1 MPDALLLALLVAA
14 VAIGWWLGRR
24 ERQGSHDPAPQN
36 TLSRDYFVGLN
47 YLLNEQPDRAIET
60 FVAALEVNSETVDTH
75 ITLGNLFRTR
85 GEADRAVKIHQ
96 NLLARPTLTVLQSDQ
111 VQLELSRDFLHLG
124 LFDRS
129 ERLLQQLVR
138 DSYHDDIRHAAKRL
152 LADLFD
158 REREWQAAF
167 DVAYPNLVRQH
178 EDIRRAAAHWLCELA
193 DQERHSASPGL
204 ARKHLRRA
212 LAIDP
217 RCVRA
222 NLLLAA
228 LAQDTAQYHE
238 AIRILMRIP
247 DQDLDMMPI
256 VLEPLRHAYLMLD
269 NEAGLVACLEGL
281 LERAHVT
288 SLIIMLAEAQRRRLG
303 LQAAIELVSEQ
314 LNRAPSLGALDY
326 LLDLYQYQQ
335 QERGT
340 PDSRLQL
347 LKQHT
352 HTLLAARP
360 RHRCQRCG
368 FAGQPL
374 HWQCPS
380 CRSWGTTR
388 PITGIEGE

>member
-1 MPDALLLALLVAA
+1 MPDALLLVLLVAA
-14 VAIGWWLGRR
+14 IAIGWWLGRR
-24 ERQGSHDPAPQN
+24 ERQGSRDPAPPN

-60 FVAALEVNSETVDTH
+60 FVGTLEVNSETVDTH

-85 GEADRAVKIHQ
+85 GEADRAAKIHQ
-96 NLLARPTLTVLQSDQ
+96 NLLARPTLTALQSDQ

-129 ERLLQQLVR
+129 ERLLQQLIR
-138 DSYHDDIRHAAKRL
+138 DSNHDDVRHAAKRL

-158 REREWQAAF
+158 REGEWQAAF

-212 LAIDP
+212 LSIDP

-228 LAQDTAQYHE
+228 LAQDTGHYHE
-238 AIRILMRIP
+238 AIRILRRIP

-256 VLEPLRHAYLMLD
+256 VLEPLHHAYLMLD
-269 NEAGLVACLEGL
+269 DEAGLVNCLEEL

-288 SLIIMLAEAQRRRLG
+288 SLIILLAETQRRRLG
-303 LQAAIELVSEQ
+303 LKAAIELVSEQ

-326 LLDLYQYQQ
+326 LLDLYRHQQ

-340 PDSRLQL
+340 PDNRLQL

-352 HTLLAARP
+352 RTLLSARP

-374 HWQCPS
+374 HWQCLS

>member
-1 MPDALLLALLVAA
+1 MPDALLLVLLVAA
-14 VAIGWWLGRR
+14 IAIGWWLGRR
-24 ERQGSHDPAPQN
+24 ERQGSRDAAQPDS
-36 TLSRDYFVGLN
+36 LSRDYFVGLN

-60 FVAALEVNSETVDTH
+60 FVNALEVNSETIDTH

-96 NLLARPTLTVLQSDQ
+96 NLLARPTLTVRQSEQ
-111 VQLELSRDFLHLG
+111 VQLELARDFLHLG

-129 ERLLQQLVR
+129 ERLLQQLNKESSHE
-138 DSYHDDIRHAAKRL
+138 DLRHAAKRL

-158 REREWQAAF
+158 REGEWQAAF
-167 DVAYPNLVRQH
+167 DTAYPSLVRQH
-178 EDIRRAAAHWLCELA
+178 DDIRRAAAHWLCELA
-193 DQERHSASPGL
+193 DQERHTASPGL

-212 LAIDP
+212 LSIDP

-228 LAQDTAQYHE
+228 LAQDTAHYRE

-256 VLEPLRHAYLMLD
+256 VLEPIQHAYLMLD
-269 NEAGLVACLEGL
+269 DEAGLVDCLEGL
-281 LERAHVT
+281 LARAHVT
-288 SLIIMLAEAQRRRLG
+288 SLIIRLAETQRKRQG
-303 LQAAIELVSEQ
+303 LQVAIDLVSEQ

-326 LLDLYQYQQ
+326 LLDLYQHQQ
-335 QERGT
+335 QAKGQ
-340 PDSRLQL
+340 PDSRLVL

-352 HTLLAARP
+352 DTLLAARP

>member
-1 MPDALLLALLVAA
+1 MLDALLLVLLVAA

-24 ERQGSHDPAPQN
+24 ERQGSHDRALPN

-60 FVAALEVNSETVDTH
+60 FVNALEVNSETIDTH

-96 NLLARPTLTVLQSDQ
+96 NLLARPTLTALQSEQ
-111 VQLELSRDFLHLG
+111 VQLELARDFLHLG

-129 ERLLQQLVR
+129 ERLLQQLVQ
-138 DSYHDDIRHAAKRL
+138 DSSHDDIRHAAKRL

-158 REREWQAAF
+158 REGEWQAAF
-167 DVAYPNLVRQH
+167 DVAYPNLIRQH
-178 EDIRRAAAHWLCELA
+178 EDIRRAAAHWLCEMA
-193 DQERHSASPGL
+193 DHERRSASPGL

-212 LAIDP
+212 LSIDP

-228 LAQDTAQYHE
+228 LSQDTGHYRE
-238 AIRILMRIP
+238 AIRTLMRIP
-247 DQDLDMMPI
+247 DQDLDMMP
-256 VLEPLRHAYLMLD
+256 VALEPLHHAYAMLD
-269 NEAGLVACLEGL
+269 DEAGLVDCLERL
-281 LERAHVT
+281 LDRAHVT
-288 SLIIMLAEAQRRRLG
+288 SLIILLAETQRKRHG
-303 LQAAIELVSEQ
+303 LQVAIELVSEQ

-326 LLDLYQYQQ
+326 LLDLYQHQQ
-335 QERGT
+335 QQQGA
-340 PDSRLQL
+340 PDNRLQL

-352 HTLLAARP
+352 HTLLTARP

>member
-24 ERQGSHDPAPQN
+24 ERRRHEDPAPSAS
-36 TLSRDYFVGLN
+36 LSRDYFVGLN

-60 FVAALEVNSETVDTH
+60 FVGALEVNSETIDTH
-75 ITLGNLFRTR
+75 ITLGNLFRSR

-96 NLLARPTLTVLQSDQ
+96 NLLARPTLTAAQSDQ

-124 LFDRS
+124 LFDRA
-129 ERLLQQLVR
+129 ERLLQQVVR
-138 DSYHDDIRHAAKRL
+138 ETGSDDTRFAAKRL
-152 LADLFD
+152 LADLYD
-158 REREWQAAF
+158 REGEWQQAF
-167 DVAYPNLVRQH
+167 EVANPALIRQH

-193 DQERHSASPGL
+193 DQERRSASPSL
-204 ARKHLRRA
+204 ARKHLRQA
-212 LAIDP
+212 LSIDP

-228 LAQDTAQYHE
+228 LAQDTGQYRE
-238 AIRILMRIP
+238 AIRLLVRVP
-247 DQDLDMMPI
+247 DQDLDFMPL
-256 VLEPLRHAYLMLD
+256 VLEPLQHAFLMLD
-269 NEAGLVACLEGL
+269 DEEGLVGVLESL
-281 LERAHVT
+281 LERAHIT
-288 SLIIMLAEAQRRRLG
+288 SLIIMLAEIRRKRESV
-303 LQAAIELVSEQ
+303 QVAMALVSAQ

-326 LLDLYQYQQ
+326 LLDLYQHQQ
-335 QERGT
+335 QEHGT
-340 PDSRLQL
+340 ADDRLQL

-352 HTLLAARP
+352 HTLLDARP

-368 FAGQPL
+368 HAGQPL
-374 HWQCPS
+374 HWQCPR

>member
-1 MPDALLLALLVAA
+1 MPDALLLILLVAA
-14 VAIGWWLGRR
+14 IAIGWWLGRR
-24 ERQGSHDPAPQN
+24 ERQGDRSPAPPN

-60 FVAALEVNSETVDTH
+60 FVGALEVNSETIDTH

-96 NLLARPTLTVLQSDQ
+96 NLLARPTLTALQSDR

-124 LFDRS
+124 LFDRA
-129 ERLLQQLVR
+129 ERLLQQLIR
-138 DSYHDDIRHAAKRL
+138 DSAHDDIRHAAKRL
-152 LADLFD
+152 LADLLD
-158 REREWQAAF
+158 REKEWQAAF
-167 DVAYPNLVRQH
+167 DVAYPSLIREH

-212 LAIDP
+212 LSIDP

-228 LAQDTAQYHE
+228 LAQDTGHYRD
-238 AIRILMRIP
+238 AIRTLMRIP
-247 DQDLDMMPI
+247 EQDLDFMPI
-256 VLEPLRHAYLMLD
+256 VLEPLQHAFRMLD
-269 NEAGLVACLEGL
+269 DESGLVTCLEDL
-281 LERAHVT
+281 LARAHVT
-288 SLIIMLAEAQRRRLG
+288 SLIIMLAETQRKRQG
-303 LQAAIELVSEQ
+303 LRAAIELVSEQ

-326 LLDLYQYQQ
+326 LLDLYRHQQ
-335 QERGT
+335 LERGE
-340 PDSRLQL
+340 PDSRILL

-360 RHRCQRCG
+360 RHRCHRCG

-374 HWQCPS
+374 HWQCPR

>member
-1 MPDALLLALLVAA
+1 MPDALLLVLLVAA

-24 ERQGSHDPAPQN
+24 ERQGSHERPPPN

-60 FVAALEVNSETVDTH
+60 FVSALEVNSETIDTH

-96 NLLARPTLTVLQSDQ
+96 NLLARPTLTMLQSEQ
-111 VQLELSRDFLHLG
+111 VQLELARDFFQLG

-129 ERLLQQLVR
+129 ERLLQQLIH
-138 DSYHDDIRHAAKRL
+138 DSSHDDFRHAAKRL

-158 REREWQAAF
+158 REGEWQAAF
-167 DVAYPNLVRQH
+167 DVAYPTLIRQH
-178 EDIRRAAAHWLCELA
+178 EDIRRAAAHWLCEMA

-212 LAIDP
+212 LSIDP

-228 LAQDTAQYHE
+228 LAQDTGHYRE
-238 AIRILMRIP
+238 AIRTLMRIP
-247 DQDLDMMPI
+247 DQDLDMMPV
-256 VLEPLRHAYLMLD
+256 VLEPLHHAYVMLD
-269 NEAGLVACLEGL
+269 DEAGLVDCLERL

-288 SLIIMLAEAQRRRLG
+288 SLIILLAETQRKRHG
-303 LQAAIELVSEQ
+303 LQMAIELVSEQ

-326 LLDLYQYQQ
+326 LLDLYQHQQ
-335 QERGT
+335 QQQGA
-340 PDSRLQL
+340 PDNRLQL

-352 HTLLAARP
+352 HTLLTARP

>member
-1 MPDALLLALLVAA
+1 MLDALLFVLLMAA
-14 VAIGWWLGRR
+14 VAIGWLLGRR
-24 ERQGSHDPAPQN
+24 ERQRNQDTAASS

-60 FVAALEVNSETVDTH
+60 FVGTLEVNSETIDTH

-85 GEADRAVKIHQ
+85 GEADRAARIHQ
-96 NLLARPTLTVLQSDQ
+96 NLLARPTLTTRQSDQ
-111 VQLELSRDFLHLG
+111 VQLELARDFFHLG
-124 LFDRS
+124 LHDRS
-129 ERLLQQLVR
+129 ERLLQQLIR
-138 DSYHDDIRHAAKRL
+138 ESHHDDFRQAAKHL

-158 REREWQAAF
+158 REGEWQAAF
-167 DVAYPNLVRQH
+167 EVAYPHMIREHDDV
-178 EDIRRAAAHWLCELA
+178 RRAAAHWLCEQA

-212 LAIDP
+212 LSIDP
-217 RCVRA
+217 HCVRA
-222 NLLLAA
+222 NLLLAS
-228 LAQDTAQYHE
+228 LAQDTGHYRDAVK
-238 AIRILMRIP
+238 ILKRIP
-247 DQDLDMMPI
+247 DQDLDMMP
-256 VLEPLRHAYLMLD
+256 VMLEPLKHAYSMLD
-269 NEAGLVACLEGL
+269 DETGLVACLQEL

-288 SLIIMLAEAQRRRLG
+288 SLIILLAETLRRRDG

-314 LNRAPSLGALDY
+314 LSRAPSLGALDY
-326 LLDLYQYQQ
+326 LLDLYQQQQ
-335 QERGT
+335 QELGL
-340 PDSRLQL
+340 PDNRLLL

-352 HTLLAARP
+352 HSLLSVRP
-360 RHRCQRCG
+360 RHRCRRCG

>member
-1 MPDALLLALLVAA
+1 MPDALLLVLLVAA

-24 ERQGSHDPAPQN
+24 ERQGSRDPAPPN

-60 FVAALEVNSETVDTH
+60 FVGTLEVNSETVDTH

-96 NLLARPTLTVLQSDQ
+96 NLLARPTLTAMQSDQ
-111 VQLELSRDFLHLG
+111 VQLELSRDFLQLG

-129 ERLLQQLVR
+129 ERLLQPLVR
-138 DSYHDDIRHAAKRL
+138 DSNHDDIRHAAKRL

-158 REREWQAAF
+158 REGEWQAAF
-167 DVAYPNLVRQH
+167 DVAYPSLVKQH
-178 EDIRRAAAHWLCELA
+178 DDIRRAAAHWLCEMA
-193 DQERHSASPGL
+193 DEERRSASPGL
-204 ARKHLRRA
+204 ARKHLKRA
-212 LAIDP
+212 LSIDP

-222 NLLLAA
+222 NLLLSA
-228 LAQDTAQYHE
+228 LAQDTGHYRE
-238 AIRILMRIP
+238 AIRFLMRIP
-247 DQDLDMMPI
+247 DQDPDMMPTI
-256 VLEPLRHAYLMLD
+256 LEPLQHAYRMLD
-269 NEAGLVACLEGL
+269 NEAGLVACLEQL
-281 LERAHVT
+281 LERAHIT
-288 SLIIMLAEAQRRRLG
+288 SLIILLAETQRRRLG
-303 LQAAIELVSEQ
+303 LQVAIDLVSEQ

-326 LLDLYQYQQ
+326 LLDLYQQQQ
-335 QERGT
+335 QERGA
-340 PDSRLQL
+340 PDNRLQL

-368 FAGQPL
+368 FAGQPM

-380 CRSWGTTR
+380 CRSWGSTR